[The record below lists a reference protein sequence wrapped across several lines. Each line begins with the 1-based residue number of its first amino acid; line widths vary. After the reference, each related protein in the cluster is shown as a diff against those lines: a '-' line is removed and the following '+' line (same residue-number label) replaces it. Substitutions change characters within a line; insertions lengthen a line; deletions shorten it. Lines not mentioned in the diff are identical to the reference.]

1 MVRLKFIRP
10 QKIKMKRQ
18 SSKLTKNCKLSTM
31 AGTNT
36 PVSALIQDLASSR
49 IDSFHPDKRK
59 KLINDVT
66 DCLKELADD
75 RDTLAKLKG
84 KCFPYARME

>member
-1 MVRLKFIRP
+1 
-10 QKIKMKRQ
+10 
-18 SSKLTKNCKLSTM
+18 M

-49 IDSFHPDKRK
+49 IDCFHPDKRK

-75 RDTLAKLKG
+75 RYTLANLKG
-84 KCFPYARME
+84 KCFPYARMEWD